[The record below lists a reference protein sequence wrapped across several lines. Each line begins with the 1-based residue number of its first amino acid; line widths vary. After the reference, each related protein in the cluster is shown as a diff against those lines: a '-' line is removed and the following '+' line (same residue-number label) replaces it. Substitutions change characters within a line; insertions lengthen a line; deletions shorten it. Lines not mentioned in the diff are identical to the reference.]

1 MCPVAAVLSLS
12 VLYTCTCEHNKW
24 GLEAL
29 TLKEDYLI
37 LYNLLKI
44 RGFVVIVIEM
54 YVSV

>member
-1 MCPVAAVLSLS
+1 VCPVAAVLSLS